1 MSQTLLF
8 FHIYQN
14 HRAAIAFADGLQ
26 VPQEELL
33 EAATHFEE
41 FYEEIFREF
50 SKHGEI
56 LDLVVSDNIG
66 EHMMGNVYVKFATE
80 EQAESCFR
88 TLNGKFYNMQQIIV
102 EYSPVTDFREAK
114 CRQYHEGACER
125 GGYCNFIHPKF
136 VSKDLHR
143 DMMD

>member
-1 MSQTLLF
+1 
-8 FHIYQN
+8 
-14 HRAAIAFADGLQ
+14 
-26 VPQEELL
+26 L

-56 LDLVVSDNIG
+56 IDLVVSDNIG
-66 EHMMGNVYVKFATE
+66 EHMMGNVYIKYATE

-88 TLNGKFYNMQQIIV
+88 TLNGKFYNMQQIAV

-143 DMMD
+143 DMMDQMYEEYPDYAKAKKE